1 MIEVREYIDAQG
13 QSPYGEWFKRLSSQ
27 AAAKIAIAVTRM
39 SHGNVSNVKGVGEGV
54 MERKIDWGPGY
65 RVYFAWDGSK
75 LIVLLGRRQ
84 QEAPDADIA
93 EAKACWQ
100 DYRTRKRN

>member
-1 MIEVREYIDAQG
+1 
-13 QSPYGEWFKRLSSQ
+13 
-27 AAAKIAIAVTRM
+27 
-39 SHGNVSNVKGVGEGV
+39 